1 MKLPV
6 ETLQQVHKMLN
17 AVPFLRSLKQTEI
30 EELALNLNLRHYM
43 KDETII
49 RQGEPGKLFYL
60 NFKGRVGVY
69 KSKLIGKKQIA
80 TIGPGEF
87 FGEIALIENVPRTA
101 TVMGLEDGEMFTLA
115 RESFEKV
122 LLTNPAIATVIRQVA
137 QSRTEAN
144 KAI

>member
-1 MKLPV
+1 MKLPI
-6 ETLQQVHKMLN
+6 ETLQQVHQMLN
-17 AVPFLRSLKQTEI
+17 AIPFLKMLKQGEI
-30 EELALNLNLRHYM
+30 EEMALSLNLRHYM

-69 KSKLIGKKQIA
+69 RSKLFGKKQVA
-80 TIGPGEF
+80 TIGAGEF

-101 TVMGLEDGEMFTLA
+101 TVIGLEDGEMFTLA

-122 LLTNPAIATVIRQVA
+122 LLANPGIATVIRQISETRRA
-137 QSRTEAN
+137 ANQEA
-144 KAI
+144 